1 MLGHYVAIALRNL
14 RRAPFTA
21 LINVATLA
29 LGLVAFVA
37 AYAVV
42 SYWSHSDRHFA
53 NADRT
58 YVVTASL
65 ALRDGS
71 ISTGNMP
78 QTNELY
84 QKYMRLEFPEFQAI
98 VRANPWS
105 KTASITADGRR
116 ARVVAVAVDPEF
128 LDIFDLPFISGDPR
142 TALATPDGVLLSEAA
157 AVRLYGTREV
167 VGRTITLGGNRIDAT
182 VKGVIGTIPEPS
194 HIGSSRSASL
204 NFEMI
209 APWDLYDRLRQSFNT
224 PPTPPAAKPSDAS
237 ATPASATGTQP
248 GPKDKAAT
256 DKAAKSGADAPDAA
270 PPETQPQQQN
280 ENWLGGYCCTTYAL
294 LRRDSHVSGATLN
307 ARMRDFVTHH
317 MSPEQLKLASVE
329 AGLVPLSGMMVTQ
342 LDAQLLGGSRGA
354 ISITTLLLG
363 LGSLVLLVACV
374 NYANLAT
381 ARATRRAREIG
392 LRKVIGARRSQL
404 VAQYLLEA
412 GVLTCAALLVAIGV
426 VAALARPVYDAIGID
441 MRIGTFGD
449 AGFWLFIAALLVVVT
464 LLGGA
469 YPAFVLSRAR
479 PIEALRIGR
488 VRLGPRFA
496 STLLVGAQFTAA
508 SFLLIVVIIMYA
520 QNSAL
525 ARTGLGATRDQQLV
539 IENFAPVSGVDGEL
553 LRGELERLP
562 QVKSVTAMT
571 STPWGDNVNL
581 NLLSRSPEETAT
593 PITAFQNN
601 VGYEFFATLDIP
613 VLAGRVF
620 DRAHNDLPPQNR
632 DRNAPGPAQ
641 PINVVIDRVLARQ
654 LGFASPSAAVDQTVY
669 FPGVLGER
677 AQPYQIIGV
686 VQNHPLYLRGLGA
699 TSNIY
704 ELAQGAGLT
713 SVVVRLSSDDIS
725 GGVAAVEAA
734 WRKISPQAPLQR
746 RFLDDL
752 FNENFEKFARLSQVF
767 VGLTAFAFF
776 ISIIGLFGMAVQVAG
791 RRIHEIGVRKSV
803 GARKSQIVL
812 MLLRDFSRPVLI
824 ANLIAWPLG
833 YLAAQTYLRVFIQ
846 RIPITPLPF
855 VASLAI
861 VLVIAWAAVGSQ
873 AWRAARA
880 NPATVLRFE

>member
-1 MLGHYVAIALRNL
+1 MLGHYFAIALRNL

-21 LINVATLA
+21 AINVATLA

-42 SYWSHSDRHFA
+42 AYWQNSDRHFA

-58 YVVTASL
+58 YVITASL

-71 ISTGNMP
+71 ISTGQMP

-84 QKYMRLEFPEFQAI
+84 QKYLKLEFPELEAI

-105 KTASITADGRR
+105 KTASVTADGRR

-128 LDIFDLPFISGDPR
+128 LDIFDLPFIAGDPR
-142 TALATPDGVLLSEAA
+142 KALATPDGVLLSEAA
-157 AVRLYGTREV
+157 AIRLYGTRDV
-167 VGRTITLGGNRIDAT
+167 VGKTISLGGNRLDAT
-182 VKGVIGTIPEPS
+182 VKGVIGPIPEPS

-204 NFEMI
+204 NFDLI
-209 APWDLYDRLRQSFNT
+209 APYDLYDRLRQAFNQ
-224 PPTPPAAKPSDAS
+224 PTPPPAPKPAEAA
-237 ATPASATGTQP
+237 ATAPAPASAEP
-248 GPKDKAAT
+248 GASRQGAA
-256 DKAAKSGADAPDAA
+256 AADAGAPDT
-270 PPETQPQQQN
+270 PPQQQA
-280 ENWLGGYCCTTYAL
+280 ENWFSGYCCTTYAMVK
-294 LRRDSHVSGATLN
+294 RDSHLSGAAFNERL
-307 ARMRDFVTHH
+307 RDFVKRHLT
-317 MSPEQLKLASVE
+317 PEEIKLATAQ
-329 AGLVPLSGMMVTQ
+329 AGAVPLSGLMVSQ
-342 LDAQLLGGSRGA
+342 LDQQLLGGSRGLV
-354 ISITTLLLG
+354 SITTLLYG
-363 LGSLVLLVACV
+363 LGSLVLLVASV

-381 ARATRRAREIG
+381 ARAARRAREIG
-392 LRKVIGARRSQL
+392 MRKVIGARRGQL

-412 GVLTCAALLVAIGV
+412 GVLTAAALAIAVGV
-426 VAALARPVYDAIGID
+426 VAALARPVYDAVGVD
-441 MRIGTFGD
+441 MRTATFGD
-449 AGFWLFIAALLVVVT
+449 AGFWLFVAALLAIVT

-508 SFLLIVVIIMYA
+508 SFLLIAVIIMYA

-525 ARTGLGATRDQQLV
+525 ARTGLGTTRDQQLV
-539 IENFAPVSGVDGEL
+539 IDNFGPVTGVDGEL
-553 LRGELERLP
+553 LRAELERIP

-571 STPWGDNVNL
+571 STPWADNVNL
-581 NLLSRSPEETAT
+581 QLLSRSPEETAS

-601 VGYEFFATLDIP
+601 VGYDFFATFDIP
-613 VLAGRVF
+613 LVAGRVF
-620 DRAHNDLPPQNR
+620 DRDHSDLPPQNSGG
-632 DRNAPGPAQ
+632 RNSGPVQ
-641 PINVVIDRVLARQ
+641 IINVVIDRVLVRQ
-654 LGFASPSAAVDQTVY
+654 LGFGSPSEAVDQTIY
-669 FPGVLGER
+669 FPGVLGQR
-677 AQPYQIIGV
+677 AQPFRVIGV
-686 VQNHPLYLRGLGA
+686 VENHPLYLRGLGA

-704 ELAQGAGLT
+704 RLAQGAGLT
-713 SVVVRLSSDDIS
+713 SVIVRLSADDIS

-746 RFLDDL
+746 RFVDDL
-752 FNENFEKFARLSQVF
+752 FNDNFEKFARLSQVF

-791 RRIHEIGVRKSV
+791 RRVHEIGVRKSV
-803 GARKSQIVL
+803 GAHKSQIVL
-812 MLLRDFSRPVLI
+812 MLLRDFSKPVLI
-824 ANLIAWPLG
+824 ANLIAWPVG
-833 YLAAQTYLRVFIQ
+833 YLAAQMYLRVFIQ

-855 VASLAI
+855 FASLGI

>member
-1 MLGHYVAIALRNL
+1 VLGHYVAIALRNL

-21 LINVATLA
+21 AINVATLS
-29 LGLVAFVA
+29 LGLIAFVA

-42 SYWSHSDRHFA
+42 AFWSHSDRHFA
-53 NADRT
+53 NVART

-78 QTNELY
+78 QTNDLY
-84 QKYMRLEFPEFQAI
+84 QRYLRLEFPEFEAI
-98 VRANPWS
+98 ARANPWS
-105 KTASITADGRR
+105 KMSSVTADGRR

-128 LDIFDLPFISGDPR
+128 LDIFDLPFVAGDPH

-157 AVRLYGTREV
+157 AMRLYGTRDV
-167 VGRTITLGGNRIDAT
+167 LGKTITLGGNRFDAT

-194 HIGSSRSASL
+194 HIGASRSASL
-204 NFEMI
+204 NFDMI
-209 APWDLYDRLRQSFNT
+209 VPYDLYERLRQSFNQPAAP
-224 PPTPPAAKPSDAS
+224 PPTAKPADAS
-237 ATPASATGTQP
+237 AAA
-248 GPKDKAAT
+248 AAT
-256 DKAAKSGADAPDAA
+256 TGADSAAAEKGGAAGAAAPDAA
-270 PPETQPQQQN
+270 PPETPPQQQN
-280 ENWLGGYCCTTYAL
+280 ENWLGGYCCTTYAM
-294 LRRDSHVSGATLN
+294 LRRDSHVTGASLA
-307 ARMRDFVTHH
+307 ARMHDFATHH
-317 MSPEQLKLASVE
+317 MTPEQLKLASVE
-329 AGLVPLSGMMVTQ
+329 AGVVPLSGMMVTQ
-342 LDAQLLGGSRGA
+342 LDAQLLGGSRGVV
-354 ISITTLLLG
+354 SITTLLLG

-392 LRKVIGARRSQL
+392 LRKVIGARRTQL

-412 GVLTCAALLVAIGV
+412 GVLTTAALALAVGV
-426 VAALARPVYDAIGID
+426 VAVLARPVYDAIGID
-441 MRIGTFGD
+441 MRTGTFGD

-508 SFLLIVVIIMYA
+508 SFLLIAVIVMYL
-520 QNSAL
+520 QNAAL
-525 ARTGLGATRDQQLV
+525 ARTGLGTTHDQQLV
-539 IENFAPVSGVDGEL
+539 IDNFSPVTGVDGEL
-553 LRGELERLP
+553 LRSELERVP

-571 STPWGDNVNL
+571 STPWADNVNL
-581 NLLSRSPEETAT
+581 NLLARSPEETAT
-593 PITAFQNN
+593 PVTAFQNN
-601 VGYEFFATLDIP
+601 VGYDFFATFDIP
-613 VLAGRVF
+613 VVAGRVF
-620 DRAHNDLPPQNR
+620 DRAHSDLPPQNR
-632 DRNAPGPAQ
+632 NRNAPGPAQ

-654 LGFASPSAAVDQTVY
+654 LGFHSPSEAVDQTVY
-669 FPGVLGER
+669 FPGVLGQR
-677 AQPYQIIGV
+677 AQPYQIVGV
-686 VQNHPLYLRGLGA
+686 VENHALYLRGLGA

-713 SVVVRLSSDDIS
+713 SVVVRLSADDIS
-725 GGVAAVEAA
+725 GGVAAVEAV
-734 WRKISPQAPLQR
+734 WRKISPQAPIQR

-752 FNENFEKFARLSQVF
+752 FNENFEKFARLSEVF

-803 GARKSQIVL
+803 GARKWQIVL
-812 MLLRDFSRPVLI
+812 MLLRDFSKPVLI

-833 YLAAQTYLRVFIQ
+833 YLAAATYLRVFIQ
-846 RIPITPLPF
+846 RIPITLLPF
-855 VASLAI
+855 VASLAL
-861 VLVIAWAAVGSQ
+861 VLVIAWVAVGSQ
-873 AWRAARA
+873 ALRAARA

>member
-21 LINVATLA
+21 AINVATLS
-29 LGLVAFVA
+29 LGLIAFVA

-42 SYWSHSDRHFA
+42 AFWSHSDRHFA
-53 NADRT
+53 NVART

-78 QTNELY
+78 QTNDLY
-84 QKYMRLEFPEFQAI
+84 QRYLRLEFPEFEAI
-98 VRANPWS
+98 ARANPWS
-105 KTASITADGRR
+105 KMSSVTADGRR

-128 LDIFDLPFISGDPR
+128 LDIFDLPFVAGDPH

-157 AVRLYGTREV
+157 AMRLYGTRDV
-167 VGRTITLGGNRIDAT
+167 LGKTITLGGNRFDAT

-194 HIGSSRSASL
+194 HIGASRSASL
-204 NFEMI
+204 NFDMI
-209 APWDLYDRLRQSFNT
+209 VPYDLYERLRQSFNQPAAP
-224 PPTPPAAKPSDAS
+224 PPTAKPADAS
-237 ATPASATGTQP
+237 AAA
-248 GPKDKAAT
+248 AAT
-256 DKAAKSGADAPDAA
+256 TGADSAAAEKGGAAGAAAPDAA
-270 PPETQPQQQN
+270 PPETPPQQQN
-280 ENWLGGYCCTTYAL
+280 ENWLGGYCCTTYAM
-294 LRRDSHVSGATLN
+294 LRRDSHVTGASLA
-307 ARMRDFVTHH
+307 ARMHDFATHH
-317 MSPEQLKLASVE
+317 MTPEQLKLASVE
-329 AGLVPLSGMMVTQ
+329 AGVVPLSGMMVTQ
-342 LDAQLLGGSRGA
+342 LDAQLLGGSRGVV
-354 ISITTLLLG
+354 SITTLLLG

-392 LRKVIGARRSQL
+392 LRKVIGARRTQL

-412 GVLTCAALLVAIGV
+412 GVLTTAALALAVGV
-426 VAALARPVYDAIGID
+426 VAVLARPVYDAIGID
-441 MRIGTFGD
+441 MRTGTFGD

-508 SFLLIVVIIMYA
+508 SFLLIAVIVMYL
-520 QNSAL
+520 QNAAL
-525 ARTGLGATRDQQLV
+525 ARTGLGTTHDQQLV
-539 IENFAPVSGVDGEL
+539 IDNFSPVTGVDGEL
-553 LRGELERLP
+553 LRSELERVP

-571 STPWGDNVNL
+571 STPWADNVNL
-581 NLLSRSPEETAT
+581 NLLARSPEETAT
-593 PITAFQNN
+593 PVTAFQNN
-601 VGYEFFATLDIP
+601 VGYDFFATFDIP
-613 VLAGRVF
+613 VVAGRVF
-620 DRAHNDLPPQNR
+620 DRAHSDLPPQNR
-632 DRNAPGPAQ
+632 NRNAPGPAQ

-654 LGFASPSAAVDQTVY
+654 LGFHSPSEAVDQTVY
-669 FPGVLGER
+669 FPGVLGQR
-677 AQPYQIIGV
+677 AQPYQIVGV
-686 VQNHPLYLRGLGA
+686 VENHALYLRGLGA

-713 SVVVRLSSDDIS
+713 SVVVRLSADDIS
-725 GGVAAVEAA
+725 GGVAAVEAV
-734 WRKISPQAPLQR
+734 WRKISPQAPIQR

-752 FNENFEKFARLSQVF
+752 FNENFEKFARLSEVF

-803 GARKSQIVL
+803 GARKWQIVL
-812 MLLRDFSRPVLI
+812 MLLRDFSKPVLI

-833 YLAAQTYLRVFIQ
+833 YLAAATYLRVFIQ
-846 RIPITPLPF
+846 RIPITLLPF
-855 VASLAI
+855 VASLAL
-861 VLVIAWAAVGSQ
+861 VLVIAWVAVGSQ
-873 AWRAARA
+873 ALRAARA